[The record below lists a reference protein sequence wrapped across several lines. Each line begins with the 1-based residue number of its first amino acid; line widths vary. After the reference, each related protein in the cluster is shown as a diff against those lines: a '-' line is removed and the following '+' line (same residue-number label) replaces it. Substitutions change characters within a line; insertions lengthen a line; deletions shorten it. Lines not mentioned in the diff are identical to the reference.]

1 MKKNVFML
9 LVAAT
14 MIISCSKDDDNN
26 NGGSSTVSG
35 NTSKLCNKN
44 WKLTS
49 VLLDNVEYIGFLDS
63 CELDNFTRFNTNN
76 TYVNDEG
83 GLKCDPLAPQTQNG
97 VWSWKAN
104 ETQIS
109 IDTSENYNVLVNS
122 GTVIKLS
129 STDSSSGVV
138 SVFTF
143 GL

>member
-1 MKKNVFML
+1 MKKHMLML
-9 LVAAT
+9 LVVAT

-26 NGGSSTVSG
+26 GGGSTVSG

-44 WKLTS
+44 WRLTS
-49 VLLDNVEYIGFLDS
+49 FLIDNVEYIGFLDS
-63 CELDNFTRFNTNN
+63 CELDDFTRFNTNN

-104 ETQIS
+104 ETQLS

-122 GTVIKLS
+122 GTVLKLS
-129 STDSSSGVV
+129 STDTSSGNV
-138 SVFTF
+138 TITL